1 MNMLE
6 CRDITKVYG
15 RKTAVD
21 HVSLQIEPGR
31 IYAML
36 GPNGSGKTT
45 LMKMA
50 MGIVKPTSGGFYYQG
65 EPIGVES
72 RKEIAY
78 MSTEPYFYS
87 WMTIRDAGKYYADF
101 FEDFS
106 MQEYERLLDRMEL
119 TPDMRTK
126 ALSSG
131 MMAKVKIAVTMARK
145 AKVYLLDEPLN
156 GIDLLARDQIM
167 ESVLGAVD
175 PEVALV
181 LSSHLVDELET
192 IVDTAIFMTDSH
204 LVQVCGVEELRM
216 REGKSL
222 VDKYREIY
230 GHSGEGNRME

>member
-1 MNMLE
+1 MLE

-21 HVSLQIEPGR
+21 HVSLQIEPGK

-50 MGIVKPTSGGFYYQG
+50 VGLVKPNSGGFYYEG

-72 RKEIAY
+72 RKRIAY
-78 MSTEPYFYS
+78 MSTEPYFYD
-87 WMTIRDAGKYYADF
+87 WMTVKDVGMYYQDF

-106 MQEYERLLDRMEL
+106 MSTYQRLLKRMEL
-119 TPDMRTK
+119 TMDMK
-126 ALSSG
+126 VKSLSSG
-131 MMAKVKIAVTMARK
+131 MMAKLKIAVTMARE
-145 AKVYLLDEPLN
+145 AEVYLLDEPLN
-156 GIDLLARDQIM
+156 GIDLLARDEIM
-167 ESVLGAVD
+167 ASVLEAVS
-175 PEVALV
+175 PQVALV
-181 LSSHLVDELET
+181 LSSHLVDELEK
-192 IVDTAIFMTDSH
+192 IVDTAIFIKESH
-204 LVQVCGVEELRM
+204 LVDVCTVEELRI

-230 GHSGEGNRME
+230 GHIGEE